1 VTPLARRRLRIGAA
15 LVLVALAIA
24 LAVTQLGTPSLDVRL
39 VRRAADLRG
48 GWFGDL
54 MTFLSK
60 IGYVRW
66 LGPITVVAALL
77 IGLVLHRW
85 RDALL
90 VGLSTVLAALV
101 TAGAKQV
108 FERVRPNEGVHELVA
123 GFSMPSGHAAASA
136 ALATSVVIAT
146 FRTRLGMVVRVVA
159 VAFALLVGLSR
170 VVLGAHFPT
179 DVLAG
184 WALGAGVTLL
194 VAAAIGA
201 TRRIP

>member
-1 VTPLARRRLRIGAA
+1 MARRRLRIGAA

-146 FRTRLGMVVRVVA
+146 YRTRLGMVVRVVA

>member
-1 VTPLARRRLRIGAA
+1 VTSLARRRLFLGVA
-15 LVLVALAIA
+15 LVLVAVA
-24 LAVTQLGTPSLDVRL
+24 LGIAVTQLGTSHLDVRA

-54 MTFLSK
+54 LTFLSR

-77 IGLVLHRW
+77 VGFVLRRW

-90 VGLSTVLAALV
+90 VGVSTSLAAV
-101 TAGAKQV
+101 INHVAKQV

-136 ALATSVVIAT
+136 ALATSVVIGT
-146 FRTRLGMVVRVVA
+146 HHTRFGLVVRVLAIV
-159 VAFALLVGLSR
+159 FALLVGLSR

-184 WALGAGVTLL
+184 WSLGCGVTLL
-194 VAAAIGA
+194 VAAALGA
-201 TRRIP
+201 RRIP